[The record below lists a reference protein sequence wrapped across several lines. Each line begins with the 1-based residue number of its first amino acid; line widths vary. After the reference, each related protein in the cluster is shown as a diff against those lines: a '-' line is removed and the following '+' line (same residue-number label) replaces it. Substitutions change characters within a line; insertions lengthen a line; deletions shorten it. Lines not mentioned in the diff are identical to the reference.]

1 MKTSIS
7 VLTTILFTA
16 VFTSTALL
24 AQTTADV
31 NENFEYLADSNS
43 SDASVEESSMNT
55 LRTAAAFCDTNH
67 SSVEDYFAER
77 IEFPEEEIA
86 KGNRGALTVW
96 FEILPD
102 GTVGESRIDNS
113 PGAEFDAAVMEC
125 LDNMPQWTPARIG
138 ATPVAST
145 RAVRLNFRL
154 Q

>member
-7 VLTTILFTA
+7 IITTVLLFA
-16 VFTSTALL
+16 ALTSTAM

-31 NENFEYLADSNS
+31 SENFQYLADSNS
-43 SDASVEESSMNT
+43 SDASLEESST
-55 LRTAAAFCDTNH
+55 TALRSAASFHDAGY
-67 SSVEDYFAER
+67 SSVEDYFAGN
-77 IEFPEEEIA
+77 IEFPE
-86 KGNRGALTVW
+86 KGITKGTRGAMTVW

-113 PGAEFDAAVMEC
+113 PGTEFDVAVMEC
-125 LDNMPQWTPARIG
+125 LQNMPRWTPARIG
-138 ATPVAST
+138 AKPVTST